1 MANFRTGHL
10 TICTLVPMRSV
21 PHRVVCLLGLDDG
34 VFPRKTARDGDDLIL
49 DDPHVGDRD
58 ARSEDRQLLLDALM
72 AVTDC
77 LIITYTGRDERTN
90 VERPPAVPVGEL
102 LDVIDRSAVTSGDTR
117 DGSTARDRIVRRHPL
132 QPFDVRNFTVGELIP
147 DRPWSF
153 DAVALDGAR
162 AMSAERIRSPV
173 FLPYPLAAAPA
184 DPVEVDLLVRFVQ
197 HPVRAFL
204 RQRLGI
210 SVGERSEDAGDGLP
224 IELNALEQWGVGQRL
239 VESGLAG
246 ASLSASIAAETAR
259 GILPPGALA
268 RRILDRVVPTAEA
281 LLNEAAGLVAG
292 CDEPGSVEV
301 NVRLPGGRSLV
312 GTVPN
317 VSGDLV
323 RTVTYS
329 RIGPKHRLAAWVRL
343 LALTAAYPD
352 RPFAAATVGR
362 GQGPSRVII
371 ARIAAFEGDAAGR
384 RQTACGYLEALLEIY
399 DRGMPRAPASVL
411 RHLGGL
417 RRGGPQRRGSRGG
430 RAQRVGIIVELRPG
444 GQGARASARPRRCSV
459 LRAVARHATGR
470 DRTGK

>member
-1 MANFRTGHL
+1 MA
-10 TICTLVPMRSV
+10 
-21 PHRVVCLLGLDDG
+21 D
-34 VFPRKTARDGDDLIL
+34 
-49 DDPHVGDRD
+49 
-58 ARSEDRQLLLDALM
+58 
-72 AVTDC
+72 
-77 LIITYTGRDERTN
+77 
-90 VERPPAVPVGEL
+90 
-102 LDVIDRSAVTSGDTR
+102 
-117 DGSTARDRIVRRHPL
+117 
-132 QPFDVRNFTVGELIP
+132 
-147 DRPWSF
+147 
-153 DAVALDGAR
+153 
-162 AMSAERIRSPV
+162 
-173 FLPYPLAAAPA
+173 APA
-184 DPVEVDLLVRFVQ
+184 DPVEIDLLVRFVQ

-239 VESGLAG
+239 LESGLAG
-246 ASLSASIAAETAR
+246 AGLSASIAAEIAR

-268 RRILDRVVPTAEA
+268 RRILDKVVPTVEA

-362 GQGPSRVII
+362 GQGPSPVII
-371 ARIAAFEGDAAGR
+371 ARIAPFEGDAAGR

-399 DRGMPRAPASVL
+399 DRGMREPLPLYCATSAAYAEAARSGGDPVAAGRSAWESPWNFDREDKEPEHLLV
-411 RHLGGL
+411 LGGVQSFEQLLAVPWDETGQENEPGADPSRLGLFRPPALGRPALMRGPGPPVSTVTAVPSFDVCGPLPAGVTVLEASAGTGKTFTIAALTARYVASGIPLEELLLVTFTRMATGEL
-417 RRGGPQRRGSRGG
+417 RDRVRQRLVSAEDGLARALAGIRPSARRRRSRGAG
-430 RAQRVGIIVELRPG
+430 RR
-444 GQGARASARPRRCSV
+444 S
-459 LRAVARHATGR
+459 
-470 DRTGK
+470 